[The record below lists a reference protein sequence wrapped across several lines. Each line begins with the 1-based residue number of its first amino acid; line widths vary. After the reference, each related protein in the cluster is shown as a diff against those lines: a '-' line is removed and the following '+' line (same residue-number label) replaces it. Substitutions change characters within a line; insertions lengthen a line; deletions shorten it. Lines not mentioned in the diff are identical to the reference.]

1 MNMSEPLLLLMADV
15 VLVLH
20 VIFVAFVVLG
30 LLVIYLGYFCQWQ
43 WVRHKVWRIAHLA
56 AVGYVVVQSWLG
68 LVCPLTVWERA
79 LREKA
84 GEVTYAGSFIQHW
97 LHRLLFFEAPDWVFV
112 LVYGVFGTLVL
123 ASWFVVRPHKHMR
136 Q

>member
-1 MNMSEPLLLLMADV
+1 MSEPLLLLMADG

-30 LLVIYLGYFCQWQ
+30 LLAIYLGYFYQWQ
-43 WVRHKVWRIAHLA
+43 WVRHRVWRIAHLA

-112 LVYGVFGTLVL
+112 LVYSVFGTLVL
-123 ASWFVVRPHKHMR
+123 ASWFVVRPLRHM
-136 Q
+136 QQ

>member
-1 MNMSEPLLLLMADV
+1 MSEPLLLLMADV

-68 LVCPLTVWERA
+68 LLGHPLQSKPEDERD
-79 LREKA
+79 
-84 GEVTYAGSFIQHW
+84 G
-97 LHRLLFFEAPDWVFV
+97 
-112 LVYGVFGTLVL
+112 GTD
-123 ASWFVVRPHKHMR
+123 
-136 Q
+136 